1 VKALILEDKRKL
13 VLKNVDTPSF
23 SDAEV
28 LIDIEVAGI
37 GGSEYLG
44 FNNPGIRPLPHIMG
58 HGITGLTPEGKRVA
72 IYPLQGCGECVYC
85 KDNRVQLCD
94 KWTLIG
100 VHCDGGF
107 AQKVAIPRELLFE
120 LPNELTWEQSAF
132 IEPFA
137 NSMNA
142 WEISQASRE
151 NSIAIIGAGSL
162 GLGLVACAHAEQCQV
177 IEVSD
182 LSESRLD
189 AAKCLGATKSA
200 ESLDGQFDIVFDT
213 VGTQETRALA
223 TQLSKKGGKSV
234 FLGFATPMFEVN
246 FAELIRHQKQ
256 LLGSFVYSKEHF
268 QKAMHLA
275 KNCQSEWVT
284 NLTFVDVKAQLE
296 KYLNNDF
303 STVKAVHVKCLFPRS
318 SLYFCIN

>member
-1 VKALILEDKRKL
+1 MKALILEDKRKL
-13 VLKNVDTPSF
+13 VFRDRDTPSF
-23 SDAEV
+23 TDGQV

-58 HGITGLTPEGKRVA
+58 HGITGRTPKGKRVA
-72 IYPLQGCGECVYC
+72 IYPLQGCGKCVYC
-85 KDNRVQLCD
+85 KDNHVQLCD

-107 AQKVAIPRELLFE
+107 AQKVAVPHELLFE
-120 LPNELTWEQSAF
+120 LPNEITWEQSAF

-182 LSESRLD
+182 LSASRLD
-189 AAKCLGATKSA
+189 AAKHLGATKSA
-200 ESLDGQFDIVFDT
+200 QHLNGQFDIVFDT

-223 TQLSKKGGKSV
+223 IQLSKKGGKSV

-256 LLGSFVYSKEHF
+256 FLGSFVYSKEQF
-268 QKAMHLA
+268 KKAMHLA
-275 KNCQSEWVT
+275 KNCQSGWVT
-284 NLTFVDVKAQLE
+284 NLSFIEVEVQLG

-303 STVKAVHVKCLFPRS
+303 STVKAVLRP
-318 SLYFCIN
+318 NQ

>member
-13 VLKNVDTPSF
+13 VLRDRDTPLFTDS
-23 SDAEV
+23 EV

-72 IYPLQGCGECVYC
+72 VYPLRGCGHCIYC
-85 KDNRVQLCD
+85 KDNQVQLCD
-94 KWTLIG
+94 EWTLIG
-100 VHCDGGF
+100 VHSDGGF
-107 AQKVAIPRELLFE
+107 AQKVAISRELLFE

-137 NSMNA
+137 NSINA
-142 WEISQASRE
+142 WEISQASKE
-151 NSIAIIGAGSL
+151 SSIAIIGAGSL
-162 GLGLVACAHAEQCQV
+162 GLGLVACAHAQQCHV

-189 AAKCLGATKSA
+189 AATHLGATKSVQHL
-200 ESLDGQFDIVFDT
+200 SGQFDIVFDT
-213 VGTQETRALA
+213 VGTKETRALA
-223 TQLSKKGGKSV
+223 IQLSKKGGKSV
-234 FLGFATPMFEVN
+234 FLGFATPTLEVN

-256 LLGSFVYSKEHF
+256 FLGSFVYSKEQF
-268 QKAMHLA
+268 KQAMHLA
-275 KNCQSEWVT
+275 KNCKSEWIT
-284 NLTFVDVKAQLE
+284 NLSFEEVEAQLE
-296 KYLNNDF
+296 KYLNNNF
-303 STVKAVHVKCLFPRS
+303 STIKAVLRPNH
-318 SLYFCIN
+318 